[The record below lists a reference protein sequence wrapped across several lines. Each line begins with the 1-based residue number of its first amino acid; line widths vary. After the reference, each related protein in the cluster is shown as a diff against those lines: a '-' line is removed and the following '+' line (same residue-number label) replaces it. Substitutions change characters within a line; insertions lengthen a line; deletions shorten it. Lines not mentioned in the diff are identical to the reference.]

1 MARHPQAPKADD
13 RGTGRTMTYG
23 EGGVSDGQHD
33 RQRQRNPAWR
43 DRTGGAALATAT
55 SAAEI
60 LDAKRKAGFAYTTA
74 KAAARFAEA
83 KNAHAP

>member
-1 MARHPQAPKADD
+1 
-13 RGTGRTMTYG
+13 MTYG
-23 EGGVSDGQHD
+23 EGGMAAMNDITASTNATLPGLIEQ
-33 RQRQRNPAWR
+33 A
-43 DRTGGAALATAT
+43 AALATAT